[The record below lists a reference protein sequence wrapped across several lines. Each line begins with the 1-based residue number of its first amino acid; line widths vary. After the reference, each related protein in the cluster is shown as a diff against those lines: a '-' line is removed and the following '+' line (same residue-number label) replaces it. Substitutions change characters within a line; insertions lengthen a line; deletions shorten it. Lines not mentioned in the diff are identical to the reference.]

1 MTDPELLEAAGRA
14 LHGEHWVSE
23 LARTLGVAER
33 TVRRWLAGQFPI
45 PPGIWPELEALCAE
59 RAIALDTV
67 RSRLRS
73 RPRPDPAPTPAPAP
87 ASTLN
92 PVRSR

>member
-14 LHGEHWVSE
+14 LYGDHWVAD
-23 LARTLGVAER
+23 LAHALDVAER

-45 PPGIWPELEALCAE
+45 PPGIWPELETLCAD
-59 RAIALDTV
+59 RTSALADV
-67 RSRLRS
+67 RLRLRS
-73 RPRPDPAPTPAPAP
+73 RPRSDEPSTP